1 MLRVLALTITIGVA
15 PVPAADFETAVG
27 NGLRY
32 LQGLGV
38 PRDHPRA
45 LMWFYVARSRN
56 AAADAYIGMVEPY
69 LSPAQTGRAREMADR
84 CVARPMIQCDV
95 IAGQ

>member
-1 MLRVLALTITIGVA
+1 MLRALVLALAIALTPA
-15 PVPAADFETAVG
+15 PQYDFETAIAL
-27 NGLRY
+27 GLRH

-56 AAADAYIGMVEPY
+56 AAADTYVRMVEPY
-69 LSPAQTGRAREMADR
+69 LTAAQISEAQALAESCIADNTA
-84 CVARPMIQCDV
+84 CAL
-95 IAGQ
+95 IAER

>member
-1 MLRVLALTITIGVA
+1 MLRTLVLAMAIGLA
-15 PVPAADFETAVG
+15 PAPQYDFETAIG
-27 NGLRY
+27 LGLRH

-56 AAADAYIGMVEPY
+56 AAADAYVRMVEPY
-69 LSPAQTGRAREMADR
+69 LSAQQVNEAQALAKSCIVDNTA
-84 CVARPMIQCDV
+84 CVL
-95 IAGQ
+95 IAER